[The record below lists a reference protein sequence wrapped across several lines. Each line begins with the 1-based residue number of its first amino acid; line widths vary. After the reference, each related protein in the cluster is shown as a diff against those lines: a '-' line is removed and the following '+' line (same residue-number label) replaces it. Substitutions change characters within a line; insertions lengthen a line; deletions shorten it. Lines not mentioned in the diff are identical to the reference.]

1 MSQTIFAQKLTQ
13 SENPTSA
20 AKAGSKPATQDTT
33 SKWLLSI
40 AHWLLVIF
48 AGLLP
53 VFFLPGLWGSLA
65 FQKVLLSMGV
75 VGGVVVILSLLS
87 LRTRSVVSVVPMSL
101 LLFWGV
107 VLSAVASALFSP
119 DWLGAFR
126 GGAVESQTV
135 TFLVLLAALM
145 TVTLVMQRAKQ
156 ATLFLFAALSVGSLT
171 LLTYVVTRLLFGPIL
186 AFDSFGTV
194 TVSPVGNFNDLAV
207 FAGLTIILS
216 LIALLQLRVV
226 LLLRGFLVACI
237 TLALTALAVV
247 NFFYIWLIV
256 GFFSLLVLLYLVSQ
270 DTLFSALTTD
280 TDETYVRKPVSKLT
294 LGAAAVI
301 CVVSGGFIVAGDYFG
316 GVVGGAL
323 DVEYLEV
330 RPSLGATVD
339 ILQSTYQ
346 EDLLFGAGPNQFV
359 SSWRS
364 FKDTSINQTIFW
376 NTDFRSGSG
385 YIPTMF
391 VNLGLIGSFFIVAF
405 HGWYLWSGARMLL
418 RPVSTDRFWYF
429 AGLLSFTGAVFL
441 WGVSYVYIPGPTL
454 LLLAALLT
462 GVSLAAGS
470 ALQPKRAIT
479 VTLASNQQRGFA
491 LMAIAIVFIS
501 AAMGTWF
508 TFGKQYVAQASFAQA
523 QATET
528 DLAALDQAALAS
540 FLLYP
545 DDQFLS
551 IRARLALLEMNQILT
566 IAEPS
571 ETDQQRFL
579 TASNQALTFA
589 DAAAAQSRTE
599 PSHYAILA
607 GIYNNLA
614 IAGIPDAVGR
624 ATSSIAAAQALDPQ
638 NPTYALLTAQL
649 AANRGDATSSR
660 AALLQALQQKN
671 NFSEALYLL
680 AQLDIAEGNVE
691 SAIATTEAIIRLEPN
706 NPTRY
711 YQLGILESSAGDTA
725 AAREAY
731 AAAIQLDPNFANARY
746 LLALLQIADGETE
759 QALSELRFIQESN
772 TDNVQLQELV
782 TALEAGN
789 IPTLATTSPEQV
801 NENEPV
807 AVDDGVTSPVV
818 PESDLLTPLNTVGD
832 SQTQEAEVAAPV
844 EEAPEEPVEESAPE
858 TTQ

>member
-1 MSQTIFAQKLTQ
+1 MSQTIFAPKLTK
-13 SENPTSA
+13 SDELTSTKVESA
-20 AKAGSKPATQDTT
+20 QPTQDVT
-33 SKWLLSI
+33 SKWLLSVT
-40 AHWLLVIF
+40 HWLLIIF

-65 FQKVLLSMGV
+65 FQKVLLAMGV
-75 VGGVVVILSLLS
+75 VGGIVVVLSLLS
-87 LRTRSVVSVVPMSL
+87 LRTRAVVSVVPVSL

-107 VLSAVASALFSP
+107 VLSAVISALFSP

-126 GGAVESQTV
+126 GAAVESQTV
-135 TFLVLLAALM
+135 TFLILLAAVM
-145 TVTLVMQRAKQ
+145 TVSLVLQRAKQ
-156 ATLFLFAALSVGSLT
+156 ATLFLFAALSIGSLV
-171 LLTYVVTRLLFGPIL
+171 LLTYVVTRLLFGPVL
-186 AFDSFGTV
+186 AFSSFNAV
-194 TVSPVGNFNDLAV
+194 TASPIGNFNDLAV
-207 FAGLTIILS
+207 FAGLTIVLS

-226 LLLRGFLVACI
+226 LLLRGFLVAI
-237 TLALTALAVV
+237 IALALLALAVV
-247 NFFYIWLIV
+247 NFFYIWLMV

-270 DTLFSALTTD
+270 DTLFTAIAAESEEPRA
-280 TDETYVRKPVSKLT
+280 RKHVSKLT
-294 LGAAAVI
+294 IGVAAAICIVSSGFVI
-301 CVVSGGFIVAGDYFG
+301 AGDYFG

-391 VNLGLIGSFFIVAF
+391 VNLGLIGSLFVVAF

-418 RPVSTDRFWYF
+418 RPVSIDRFWYF

-462 GVSLAAGS
+462 GVSLAAGG

-528 DLAALDQAALAS
+528 DPAALDQAALAS

-551 IRARLALLEMNQILT
+551 VRARLALLEMNQILT

-579 TASNQALTFA
+579 VVSNQAVTFA
-589 DAAAAQSRTE
+589 DAAIAQSGTE
-599 PSHYAILA
+599 PSHYAVLA

-614 IAGIPDAVGR
+614 IAGIADAVGR

-660 AALLQALQQKN
+660 AALLQALQQKS

-691 SAIATTEAIIRLEPN
+691 AAIATTEAIIRLEPN

-711 YQLGILESSAGDTA
+711 YQLGILESSAGNTA
-725 AAREAY
+725 AARQAY
-731 AAAIQLDPNFANARY
+731 GTAIQLDPNFANARY

-772 TDNVQLQELV
+772 ADNVQLQELV

-818 PESDLLTPLNTVGD
+818 PESDLLTPLNTVGG
-832 SQTQEAEVAAPV
+832 TVAPEPEVATPV
-844 EEAPEEPVEESAPE
+844 EEALEQPAEETISEE
-858 TTQ
+858 TQ

>member
-1 MSQTIFAQKLTQ
+1 MSQTIFAPKLTQ
-13 SENPTSA
+13 SDSLTSA
-20 AKAGSKPATQDTT
+20 AKAGSKPKTEDTT
-33 SKWLLSI
+33 SKWLLLI
-40 AHWLLVIF
+40 AHGLLVIF

-53 VFFLPGLWGSLA
+53 VFFLPGLWGSLP
-65 FQKVLLSMGV
+65 FQKVLLAMGV
-75 VGGVVVILSLLS
+75 VGGVVVVLSLLS

-135 TFLVLLAALM
+135 TFLILLGVLM
-145 TVTLVMQRAKQ
+145 TVTLVMQKAKQ
-156 ATLFLFAALSVGSLT
+156 ATLFLFAALSIGSLT
-171 LLTYVVTRLLFGPIL
+171 LLTYAVTRLLFGPIL
-186 AFDSFGTV
+186 AFNSFESV

-207 FAGLTIILS
+207 FGGLTIVLS
-216 LIALLQLRVV
+216 LIALLQLRIV
-226 LLLRGFLVACI
+226 LPLRIFLVACI
-237 TLALTALAVV
+237 ALALMVLAAV

-270 DTLFSALTTD
+270 DTLFSNLSAD
-280 TDETYVRKPVSKLT
+280 TNENQVRNTVSKLT
-294 LGAAAVI
+294 LGVVSVI
-301 CVVSGGFIVAGDYFG
+301 CVISGGFIVAGDYFG
-316 GVVGGAL
+316 GLVADVL
-323 DVEYLEV
+323 NVEYLEV

-391 VNLGLIGSFFIVAF
+391 VNLGLIGSLLVVAF

-441 WGVSYVYIPGPTL
+441 WGVSYVYVPSPTL

-470 ALQPKRAIT
+470 VLQPQRAIT
-479 VTLASNQQRGFA
+479 IALASNQQRGFA

-508 TFGKQYVAQASFAQA
+508 TFGKQYVAQATFAQA
-523 QATET
+523 QANET
-528 DLAALDQAALAS
+528 DSETLDQAALTS
-540 FLLYP
+540 FELYS
-545 DDQFLS
+545 DDQFLGV
-551 IRARLALLEMNQILT
+551 RARLALLEMNQILT

-571 ETDQQRFL
+571 EADQQRFL
-579 TASNQALTFA
+579 AASNQALTFA
-589 DAAAAQSRTE
+589 DAAVAQARTE

-607 GIYNNLA
+607 GVYNNLA

-649 AANRGDATSSR
+649 AANRGDVESSR
-660 AALLQALQQKN
+660 SALLQALQQKN

-691 SAIATTEAIIRLEPN
+691 SAIATTQAIIRLEPN

-711 YQLGILESSAGDTA
+711 YQLGLLESSAGNTT

-731 AAAIQLDPNFANARY
+731 VAAIQLDPNFANARY

-772 TDNVQLQELV
+772 ADNVQLQELV
-782 TALEAGN
+782 ATLEAGDV
-789 IPTLATTSPEQV
+789 PTLATTSPEQV

-807 AVDDGVTSPVV
+807 AVDDGVTSSVM
-818 PESDLLTPLNTVGD
+818 PESNLLTPLNTVGG
-832 SQTQEAEVAAPV
+832 TQPQAVEVPAPV
-844 EEAPEEPVEESAPE
+844 EQESEELTEEDTPEITE
-858 TTQ
+858 